1 MEEEEKEEEEEVS
14 IEVKKEGE
22 GFQEVSRDNG
32 GNGRNYQES
41 EKIGLKPG
49 ETFCLCV
56 SPSSDPVSQ
65 FTSTVPIHPIWQY
78 ARIWARSVQEKVVK

>member
-1 MEEEEKEEEEEVS
+1 MSSEV
-14 IEVKKEGE
+14 EKEGE

-56 SPSSDPVSQ
+56 SPGSNPVSQ
-65 FTSTVPIHPIWQY
+65 FTSTVPIHPSQWVWE
-78 ARIWARSVQEKVVK
+78 ARQRAQEASLGVGKPAKKPGR